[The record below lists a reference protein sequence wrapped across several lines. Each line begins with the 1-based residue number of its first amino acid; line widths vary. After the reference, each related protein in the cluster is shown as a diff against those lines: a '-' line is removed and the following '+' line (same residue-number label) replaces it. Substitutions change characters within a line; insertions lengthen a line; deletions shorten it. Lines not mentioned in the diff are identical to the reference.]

1 MNRLFLLPVI
11 SLALII
17 FLYFLIKRGGALR
30 KLKPVI
36 LFLVGLLL
44 VSGTISILKSDAIS
58 KLVYSETL
66 IFILQLI
73 VLVFLL
79 VIAVKLIVFI
89 VFDAY
94 MKEDR
99 YPRMIKDIV
108 VIILY
113 VVGFLFIA
121 KYYLKLRVAEV
132 LASAAVLTVVVGFA
146 LQDIL
151 KDLFSGVAVNLEES
165 LRIGDWVKVGEFEGR
180 IEQFR
185 WRSIKI
191 RTTDNV
197 LVVIPNQTASK
208 EAVKN
213 FGHAGLPFA
222 LRSQIGVSYKNS
234 PDLVIKTL
242 LEVLGSIDLILKD
255 PVPEVM
261 MQRFDSSSIIYEL
274 KYFFKDLSKKS
285 IIQSEISRK
294 TWYAFKRAGIQIPFP
309 IRDVYLKKET
319 EAGMKNED
327 IIHILKNNELLQT
340 IDETQLQNLA
350 EGVDIMVYGQGE
362 MVIGEGETGRYFY
375 LILAGEVEILK
386 SNKVMHRLGINEY
399 FGEFSLFTG
408 EMTTADVRA
417 SQECTFL
424 GISSDKF
431 RETVKMNLDMARK
444 LSEVIAMR
452 RVRQMEFSKK
462 ETEDMHLNI
471 KKDSEN
477 IFLRIKKYFSF

>member
-1 MNRLFLLPVI
+1 MNRLFLLPMI

-17 FLYFLIKRGGALR
+17 FLYFLIKIGGALR
-30 KLKPVI
+30 KLKPII
-36 LFLVGLLL
+36 LFLMGILL
-44 VSGTISILKSDAIS
+44 VSGTIAILKSETIS
-58 KLVYSETL
+58 KLFYSETL

-79 VIAVKLIVFI
+79 VIAVKFIVFI

-94 MKEDR
+94 IKEDR

-108 VIILY
+108 VIVLY

-121 KYYLKLRVAEV
+121 KYYLKLQVAEV
-132 LASAAVLTVVVGFA
+132 LASAAVVTVVVGFA

-165 LRIGDWVKVGEFEGR
+165 LRIGDWVKIGEFEGR

-185 WRSIKI
+185 WRSLKI

-197 LVVIPNQTASK
+197 LVVIPNQIASK

-222 LRSQIGVSYKNS
+222 LRYQIGVSYKNT

-242 LEVLGSIDLILKD
+242 MEVLGTIDMILKD

-261 MQRFDSSSIIYEL
+261 IQHFDSSSIIYEL

-285 IIQSEISRK
+285 MIQSEISRK
-294 TWYAFKRAGIQIPFP
+294 AWYAFKRAGIDIPFP

-319 EAGMKNED
+319 EQGMKSED

-350 EGVDIMVYGQGE
+350 EGIDIVVYGQGE
-362 MVIGEGETGRYFY
+362 MVIREGETGRYFY
-375 LILAGEVEILK
+375 LILSGEVEILK
-386 SNKVMHRLGINEY
+386 SNKVMHRLGVNEY

-408 EMTTADVRA
+408 EMITADVRA
-417 SQECTFL
+417 SLECTFL
-424 GISSDKF
+424 TISSEKF
-431 RETVKMNLDMARK
+431 RETVKMNTDMARK
-444 LSEVIAMR
+444 LSEVIATR
-452 RVRQMEFSKK
+452 RIRQLEFSKK
-462 ETEDMHLNI
+462 ETEAMQLDIN
-471 KKDSEN
+471 KDSEN
-477 IFLRIKKYFSF
+477 IFLRIVKYFST